1 MRNDFFYTPYELAL
15 IILHHSMDV
24 VSYMNFLSSICHNEN
39 DFIPIEYRLNH
50 KRFILHT
57 MDNLHS
63 LCQIEYDSD
72 EENVIKNDMETF
84 GLSNNYEY
92 TDSTK
97 MISNITF
104 KELRLR
110 ILYINKNGY
119 ARMKLRTLL
128 SSLGYKRRSKSVI
141 DYINSCLSFYHIS
154 IYVKNNVLCNIEK
167 IGLDEMIIFKV
178 CLT

>member
-24 VSYMNFLSSICHNEN
+24 VSYMNLLSSICHNEN
-39 DFIPIEYRLNH
+39 YFIPIEYRFNH
-50 KRFILHT
+50 RRFILHT
-57 MDNLHS
+57 IDNLHS
-63 LCQIEYDSD
+63 LCQMEYDSD

-92 TDSTK
+92 TDSAKT
-97 MISNITF
+97 ISNITF

-154 IYVKNNVLCNIEK
+154 TYAKNNFPCDITE
-167 IGLDEMIIFKV
+167 IGLDEMVIFKIIY
-178 CLT
+178 

>member
-15 IILHHSMDV
+15 IVLHHNMDI
-24 VSYMNFLSSICHNEN
+24 VSYMNFLSNICHDENE
-39 DFIPIEYRLNH
+39 FIPIEYCLNH

-57 MDNLHS
+57 MDNLCS

-72 EENVIKNDMETF
+72 EEYIIKNDMETF
-84 GLSNNYEY
+84 GLSHNYEY
-92 TDSTK
+92 TNSVKT
-97 MISNITF
+97 IYNITF

-128 SSLGYKRRSKSVI
+128 SSLGYKRRSKAVI
-141 DYINSCLSFYHIS
+141 SYINSCLSFYHIS
-154 IYVKNNVLCNIEK
+154 TFLKDNVPCDITE
-167 IGLDEMIIFKV
+167 IGLDEMIVFRVKN
-178 CLT
+178 

>member
-1 MRNDFFYTPYELAL
+1 
-15 IILHHSMDV
+15 
-24 VSYMNFLSSICHNEN
+24 
-39 DFIPIEYRLNH
+39 
-50 KRFILHT
+50 
-57 MDNLHS
+57 
-63 LCQIEYDSD
+63 
-72 EENVIKNDMETF
+72 METF

-92 TDSTK
+92 TDSAKT
-97 MISNITF
+97 ISNITF

-154 IYVKNNVLCNIEK
+154 TYAKNNFPCDITE
-167 IGLDEMIIFKV
+167 IGLDEMVIFKIIY
-178 CLT
+178 